1 MLSKSV
7 RTAILEL
14 HRKGLGMRRIAKTLK
29 ISRTSVKKVI
39 LADNPDPPQILRP
52 SKAEP
57 HRQEILELYAECRG
71 NLVRVWEELQEK
83 KVELSYPA
91 LTAFCRREGIGQKPK
106 VASGRYDFLPGQE
119 TQHDT
124 SPHRAKIGG
133 RWRKIQTAGAI
144 LCYSRMRFVQCY
156 PRFRRFECKIFL
168 SEALRF
174 FRGATEVMMIDNTH
188 VVVLTGT
195 GAEMIPVPEMEAFGQ
210 RFGFTWKAHEKG
222 DANRS
227 ARVERLF
234 WHVETNFLA
243 GRSFTDWKDLNQQ
256 ARDWCEK
263 ANATYKRNLKAKPV
277 ELYATERAHLKP
289 LPVWIPEPYLI
300 HHRTVDVERYVAL
313 DTNRYSVPED
323 WIGRQVQVRETQ
335 ERLEI
340 QTQRAPAVIHQKV
353 IDPCAQRTTLPEHR
367 RPRGRRRQKDPSREE
382 TALLK
387 QAPEIADYVAELKKK
402 GRKSTILALR
412 QLLRMVREYPRE
424 PLVAAI
430 DRAAHYGLFDL
441 DRVERMVLRHIADVY
456 FRLPP
461 FEKGDDE

>member
-1 MLSKSV
+1 MLSKSL

-14 HRKGLGMRRIAKTLK
+14 HRQGVGLRRIARTLK
-29 ISRTSVKKVI
+29 ISRTSVRKVI
-39 LADNPDPPQILRP
+39 LSDNPDPPQILRP
-52 SKAEP
+52 SKIEP

-83 KVELSYPA
+83 KVRISYPA
-91 LTAFCRREGIGQKPK
+91 LTAFCRREAIGQKPK
-106 VASGRYDFLPGQE
+106 APSGRYHFRPGQE

-133 RWRKIQTAGAI
+133 RWRKVQTAAAI

-168 SEALRF
+168 TEALSF
-174 FRGATEVMMIDNTH
+174 FDGAAEVMMVDNTS

-195 GAEMIPVPEMEAFGQ
+195 GAVMIPVPEMEAFGQ

-243 GRSFTDWKDLNQQ
+243 GRTFTDWKDLNQQ
-256 ARDWCEK
+256 ARHWCEK
-263 ANATYKRNLKAKPV
+263 GNATYRRSLKAKPV
-277 ELYATERAHLKP
+277 ELYATERAHLRP

-300 HHRTVDVERYVAL
+300 HHRTVDVEGYVAL

-340 QTQRAPAVIHQKV
+340 QTQRAPEVIHQRV
-353 IDPCAQRTTLPEHR
+353 IDPCAKRTTLPEHR
-367 RPRGRRRQKDPSREE
+367 RPRRRRKKDPSREE

-387 QAPEIADYVAELKKK
+387 QAPELAGYVAELKKK
-402 GRKSTILALR
+402 GRKSTVLALR

-424 PLVAAI
+424 PLAAAI

-441 DRVERMVLRHIADVY
+441 DRVERMVLRNVADVY
-456 FRLPP
+456 FQLPRP
-461 FEKGDDE
+461 KKGDKP

>member
-1 MLSKSV
+1 MLSKSL

-14 HRKGLGMRRIAKTLK
+14 HRKGIGIRRIARTLK
-29 ISRTSVKKVI
+29 ISRTSVKKVL
-39 LADNPDPPQILRP
+39 LADNPNPPAIARP
-52 SKAEP
+52 SKAKP
-57 HRQEILELYAECRG
+57 HRQKILELYAECRG

-83 KVELSYPA
+83 KVEISYPA
-91 LTAFCRREGIGQKPK
+91 LTAFCRREGIGQRPK
-106 VASGRYDFLPGQE
+106 VASGCYDFLPGQE

-133 RWRKIQTAGAI
+133 RWRKIQTAAAI

-156 PRFRRFECKIFL
+156 PRFRRFECKVFL
-168 SEALRF
+168 TEALRF
-174 FRGATEVMMIDNTH
+174 FRGAAKVMMIDNTH

-222 DANRS
+222 HANRS

-243 GRSFTDWKDLNQQ
+243 GRTFTDWKDLNQQ
-256 ARDWCEK
+256 ARSWCEK
-263 ANATYKRNLKAKPV
+263 GNATYRRNLKAKPV
-277 ELYATERAHLKP
+277 ELYATERTHLQP
-289 LPVWIPEPYLI
+289 LPPWIPEPYLV
-300 HHRTVDVERYVAL
+300 HHRIVDVKGYVAL

-340 QTQRAPAVIHQKV
+340 QTQRAPEVIHQRV
-353 IDPCAQRTTLPEHR
+353 VDPCAKRTTLPEHR
-367 RPRGRRRQKDPSREE
+367 RPRRRRSKEPSREE
-382 TALLK
+382 TALL
-387 QAPEIADYVAELKKK
+387 QAAPEIAGYVAELKKK
-402 GRKSTILALR
+402 GRKSTILTLR

-424 PLVAAI
+424 PILTAI

-441 DRVERMVLRHIADVY
+441 DRVERMVLRNIADVY
-456 FRLPP
+456 FQLPHP
-461 FEKGDDE
+461 KKGDDA

>member
-1 MLSKSV
+1 MLSKSE

-14 HRKGLGMRRIAKTLK
+14 HRKGMGVRRIAKTLK
-29 ISRTSVKKVI
+29 ISRTTVKKVI
-39 LADNPDPPQILRP
+39 RSEDPDPPQILRL

-106 VASGRYDFLPGQE
+106 VPSGRYDFLPGQE

-133 RWRKIQTAGAI
+133 TWRKIQTAGAI

-168 SEALRF
+168 TEALRF

-195 GAEMIPVPEMEAFGQ
+195 GIEMIPVPEMEAFSQ
-210 RFGFTWKAHEKG
+210 RFDFTFKAHEKG

-234 WHVETNFLA
+234 WNVETNFLA

-263 ANATYKRNLKAKPV
+263 ANATYKRHLKAKPI
-277 ELYATERAHLKP
+277 ELYATERAHLRP
-289 LPVWIPEPYLI
+289 LPVWIPEPSLI
-300 HHRTVDVERYVAL
+300 HHRIVDVEGYVAL
-313 DTNRYSVPED
+313 DTNRYSVPTD
-323 WIGRQVQVRETQ
+323 WIGRQVQVLETQ
-335 ERLEI
+335 GRLEI
-340 QTQRAPAVIHQKV
+340 RTQRAPEVIHQKV
-353 IDPCAQRTTLPEHR
+353 IDPCAKRTTLPEHR
-367 RPRGRRRQKDPSREE
+367 QARRRRKQEPCREE

-387 QAPEIADYVAELKKK
+387 QAPELGDYVAELKKK

-441 DRVERMVLRHIADVY
+441 DRVERMVLRNIADVY
-456 FRLPP
+456 FQLPHP
-461 FEKGDDE
+461 KKGDEE

>member
-14 HRKGLGMRRIAKTLK
+14 HRKGIGIRRIARTLK

-39 LADNPDPPQILRP
+39 RSEDPDPPPLLRP

-57 HRQEILELYAECRG
+57 HRQEILELYAENRG
-71 NLVRVWEELQEK
+71 NLARVWEELQEK
-83 KVELSYPA
+83 KVEISYPA
-91 LTAFCRREGIGQKPK
+91 LTAFCRREGIGQRPK
-106 VASGRYDFLPGQE
+106 VPSGRYHFSAGQE
-119 TQHDT
+119 IQHDT

-133 RWRKIQTAGAI
+133 TWRKIQTAAAI

-168 SEALRF
+168 TEALSF
-174 FRGATEVMMIDNTH
+174 FGGAAQVMMIDNTH

-195 GAEMIPVPEMEAFGQ
+195 GAVMIPVPEMEAFSQ

-256 ARDWCEK
+256 ARRWCEK
-263 ANATYKRNLKAKPV
+263 GNATYRRHLKAKPV
-277 ELYATERAHLKP
+277 ELYATERAHLRP

-300 HHRTVDVERYVAL
+300 HHRTVDVEGYVAL

-335 ERLEI
+335 ECLEI
-340 QTQRAPAVIHQKV
+340 QTQRAPAVIHQRV
-353 IDPCAQRTTLPEHR
+353 IDPCAKRTTLPEHR
-367 RPRGRRRQKDPSREE
+367 RPRGRRRKKDPSREE

-387 QAPEIADYVAELKKK
+387 QAPELAAYVAELKKK
-402 GRKSTILALR
+402 ARKSTILALR

-441 DRVERMVLRHIADVY
+441 DRVERMVLRNVADVY
-456 FRLPP
+456 FRLPHP
-461 FEKGDDE
+461 KKGDPP